1 MTATIKPD
9 ANQPRLTAS
18 AGYPSSRLVS
28 RRAMIKQVAAGLTL
42 PLSLPLSFS
51 LLLSACQTKEPPLP
65 QITKPGGMINL
76 GVAAVDVIN
85 DYKTPSDA
93 IYIDQIFT
101 PSPAHQLTDWANTK
115 LLPLD
120 DRGNLLV
127 TITAAEMTER
137 DIQNDDGL
145 KALFTNEQRLLVAV
159 KFEGIFSFSHPDNNR
174 SATLTVQST
183 AQSSIADNTSPA
195 NADAIRQRV
204 IHEALGRFDQ
214 EFRRQLRSASSNG
227 WPLL

>member
-9 ANQPRLTAS
+9 ANQPSLTQPAAHQS
-18 AGYPSSRLVS
+18 PMPLS
-28 RRAMIKQVAAGLTL
+28 RRAMIKQTAAGLSV
-42 PLSLPLSFS
+42 PLSLLF
-51 LLLSACQTKEPPLP
+51 LSACQTSEAPLP
-65 QITKPGGMINL
+65 QLTRPGEMVNL

-85 DYKTPSDA
+85 EYTAPSDA
-93 IYIDQIFT
+93 IYIDQIFN
-101 PSPAHQLTDWANTK
+101 PSPASQLTNWANTK

-137 DIQNDDGL
+137 DIQSDDSL

-159 KFEGIFSFSHPDNNR
+159 KFEGIFSFSHPENNR
-174 SATLTVQST
+174 SATLTVQSE
-183 AQSSIADNTSPA
+183 AQSSIADNTSPVD
-195 NADAIRQRV
+195 ADAIRLRV

>member
-9 ANQPRLTAS
+9 ANQPLLTQP
-18 AGYPSSRLVS
+18 AGHPSSNRLS
-28 RRAMIKQVAAGLTL
+28 RRAMIKQAGAGLTL
-42 PLSLPLSFS
+42 PLTLPFLV
-51 LLLSACQTKEPPLP
+51 SACQTHEAPRPK
-65 QITKPGGMINL
+65 ITKPGGMVNL

-101 PSPAHQLTDWANTK
+101 PSPAQQMTDWANTK

-137 DIQNDDGL
+137 DIQSDDGL

-159 KFEGIFSFSHPDNNR
+159 KLEGIFSFSHPENNR
-174 SATLTVQST
+174 SATLTVQSE
-183 AQSSIADNTSPA
+183 AQSSIADNTSPVD
-195 NADAIRQRV
+195 ADAIRLRV
-204 IHEALGRFDQ
+204 IHEAMGLFDQ
-214 EFRRQLRSASSNG
+214 EFRRQLRAASSNG

>member
-28 RRAMIKQVAAGLTL
+28 RRAMIKQATAGLTL
-42 PLSLPLSFS
+42 PLSLP

-195 NADAIRQRV
+195 DADAIRQRV

>member
-1 MTATIKPD
+1 MTATIKPET
-9 ANQPRLTAS
+9 NQTRLPQPF
-18 AGYPSSRLVS
+18 GHPSPNLLS
-28 RRAMIKQVAAGLTL
+28 RRAMIKQAGAGLIL
-42 PLSLPLSFS
+42 PLSLPL
-51 LLLSACQTKEPPLP
+51 LVSACQTNEVPPPKL
-65 QITKPGGMINL
+65 TKQGEMVNL

-85 DYKTPSDA
+85 EYKTPSDA
-93 IYIDQIFT
+93 IYIDQVFN
-101 PSPAHQLTDWANTK
+101 PSPASQLTNWANTK

-137 DIQNDDGL
+137 DIQSDDGL

-159 KFEGIFSFSHPDNNR
+159 KLEGIFSFSHPENNR
-174 SATLTVQST
+174 SATLTVQSE

-195 NADAIRQRV
+195 DADAIRARV